1 LHWNFF
7 SIDLILLHFES
18 NQSMGKI
25 ILVTGGARSGKSS
38 WAQHS
43 AEKLSTGSKRM
54 FIATAVPLDSEMYDR
69 IKKHREDR
77 DETWTT
83 VESPYELDKAISS
96 LDNDSVICIDCITV
110 WLGNMWHQLNG
121 DEDALKKCAGTLCNA
136 LQLWKSTKNGQMFIV
151 TNEVGWGIVPESPE
165 VRVFRDMAGFLN
177 KSLAVI
183 ADELILTVCG
193 VPLKV
198 K

>member
-1 LHWNFF
+1 
-7 SIDLILLHFES
+7 
-18 NQSMGKI
+18 MGKI
-25 ILVTGGARSGKSS
+25 VLVTGGARSGKSS
-38 WAQHS
+38 WAQQT
-43 AEKLSTGSKRM
+43 AENATTGSKRI
-54 FIATAVPLDSEMYDR
+54 FIATAVPIDSEMCDR

-77 DETWTT
+77 DATWTT

-96 LDNDSVICIDCITV
+96 LDNGSVVCIDCITV

-121 DEDALKKCAGTLCNA
+121 DEHALNMCCGRLCDALKR
-136 LQLWKSTKNGQMFIV
+136 WKTTMDGEMFIV

-165 VRVFRDMAGFLN
+165 VRLFRDMAGFLN
-177 KSLAVI
+177 KRLASI

-193 VPLKV
+193 VPLKI